1 MSDGALQAASL
12 GSLRMAPFSAPFGSF
27 GQTAIHLPRLAEPGR
42 RRGNLAGEPVGRVQ
56 GPTLPIRV
64 AMACCQI
71 IALPVRLHLPSI
83 CLRADNQ
90 GAEGSIRFSQV
101 PHPPAPARCA
111 PCDPSA
117 LFANSAGQMQRVP
130 VYRLTF
136 ASISVV
142 AFDQRTMSCRYT
154 RRPSSWRMHRGSPRR
169 SVLAPV
175 MRPGRASGG

>member
-56 GPTLPIRV
+56 GSTLPIRV

-83 CLRADNQ
+83 CLRADNR
-90 GAEGSIRFSQV
+90 GAEGSIRFSQAL
-101 PHPPAPARCA
+101 HPPDPARCA

-117 LFANSAGQMQRVP
+117 LFADSAGQMQRVP
-130 VYRLTF
+130 VYRMTF
-136 ASISVV
+136 ASIPYGRV
-142 AFDQRTMSCRYT
+142 
-154 RRPSSWRMHRGSPRR
+154 
-169 SVLAPV
+169 
-175 MRPGRASGG
+175 RPGDDELSVHPATKFLADASRVSKTVSLGTRDAARSGIGR